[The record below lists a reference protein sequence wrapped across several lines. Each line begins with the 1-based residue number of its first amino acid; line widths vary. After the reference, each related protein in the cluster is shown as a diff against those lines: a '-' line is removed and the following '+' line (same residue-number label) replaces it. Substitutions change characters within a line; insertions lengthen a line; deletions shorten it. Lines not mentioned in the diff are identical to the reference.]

1 MTSKDIGVIQRAN
14 YEPMISHPPATPN
27 IPLSFWFNKSTGLAL
42 PWVCIPEN
50 VRINIL
56 FRSVEELSNPELLK
70 K

>member
-42 PWVCIPEN
+42 SMIWIPEN
-50 VRINIL
+50 IQINIQ
-56 FRSVEELSNPELLK
+56 FRSVEELSDPKLLK